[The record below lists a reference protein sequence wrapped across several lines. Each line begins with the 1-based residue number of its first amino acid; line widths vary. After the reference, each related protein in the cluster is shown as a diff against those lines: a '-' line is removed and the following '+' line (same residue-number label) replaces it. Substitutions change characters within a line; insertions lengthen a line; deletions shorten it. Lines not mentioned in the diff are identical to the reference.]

1 MEDLKKPTLEA
12 TIENSQRPL
21 TTIIPE
27 GQFNFVPVEEMFEN
41 PMTAIGDVIA
51 TDPGILSNIDTYKT
65 DIDKYGIGAMASLGS
80 PIPSFATDNYNP
92 VAQQNPTKNTFSQ
105 VEEILD
111 ADYSEGAATD
121 RIAPKYSSM
130 KASQFARYYE
140 HPDFATL
147 GFSPYSNTEE
157 YYNAN
162 STIYDDMARMR
173 GQFWSLAGS
182 GFSSVYRSFGDLFDG
197 DNYLYAPDLSTAEE
211 FENAMAIGNSS
222 RGGAGAWTNNFLLN
236 SAYTVGI
243 LGSIAVEELALAGAS
258 AAVAS
263 TGVGAP
269 TGVGGFIA
277 GTANILRRGVN
288 SISNAMD
295 VTRAYTASR
304 NIINTLR
311 ATDVAKDFYS
321 ASKTGGKVLGQ
332 MFAPNTMYAL
342 KNLKTTKNAT
352 QNAVNMAKMSSTFGG
367 FYRDLRAVNLAL
379 AESKL
384 EGGMVYNQIISEGI
398 RIAENKSGKG
408 VTPEEMQTIVNR
420 ANQGAFYTTMANAP
434 IIYASN
440 WFVFGNALGGF
451 NRSLGRVFNDS
462 FSRGIRRVVK
472 TKATRDSAGKLAK
485 DVFED
490 VGTGIAGTIKA
501 VKAGGA
507 KGIVGRGAAASVR

>member
-21 TTIIPE
+21 TSIIPE

-105 VEEILD
+105 VDEILD

-182 GFSSVYRSFGDLFDG
+182 GFSSVYRSVGDLFDG
-197 DNYLYAPDLSTAEE
+197 DNYLYAPDLDTAGE

-222 RGGAGAWTNNFLLN
+222 RDGAGAWTNNFLLN

-243 LGSIAVEELALAGAS
+243 LGSIAVEELALAGATVLTGS
-258 AAVAS
+258 AAAPVA
-263 TGVGAP
+263 
-269 TGVGGFIA
+269 
-277 GTANILRRGVN
+277 
-288 SISNAMD
+288 
-295 VTRAYTASR
+295 
-304 NIINTLR
+304 
-311 ATDVAKDFYS
+311 VAR
-321 ASKTGGKVLGQ
+321 T
-332 MFAPNTMYAL
+332 
-342 KNLKTTKNAT
+342 
-352 QNAVNMAKMSSTFGG
+352 AVN
-367 FYRDLRAVNLAL
+367 V
-379 AESKL
+379 
-384 EGGMVYNQIISEGI
+384 GI
-398 RIAENKSGKG
+398 YS
-408 VTPEEMQTIVNR
+408 
-420 ANQGAFYTTMANAP
+420 
-434 IIYASN
+434 
-440 WFVFGNALGGF
+440 W
-451 NRSLGRVFNDS
+451 
-462 FSRGIRRVVK
+462 
-472 TKATRDSAGKLAK
+472 
-485 DVFED
+485 
-490 VGTGIAGTIKA
+490 
-501 VKAGGA
+501 
-507 KGIVGRGAAASVR
+507 